1 MARRAP
7 GSIECF
13 SREDGSSL
21 NRRTHNYPP
30 SLPNLTHNS
39 YSFTGLDTETFKA
52 CPSVPCASSFPNA
65 YRWYLHIAAL
75 AGIKTCVRAWLRSL
89 LGVWLWWGPSLFWY

>member
-1 MARRAP
+1 MTRP
-7 GSIECF
+7 PQT
-13 SREDGSSL
+13 
-21 NRRTHNYPP
+21 TH
-30 SLPNLTHNS
+30 S

-75 AGIKTCVRAWLRSL
+75 AGIKTCVRVWPSNDAWVSGW
-89 LGVWLWWGPSLFWY
+89 LG